1 MMKQVLAPLLIVLAA
16 AGGFFALNSAY
27 LVAETQQAVITQFG
41 EPIGGPIQ
49 KAGLHWKTPFIQQVH
64 YFDKRILEW
73 DGYPSEIPTKD
84 KKFIW
89 VDVTA
94 RWKIVEPLKFLQTM
108 QHEANA
114 QSRLDDILDGVTR
127 DHITRYEAPEI
138 VRNTNRILEVE
149 PKEEDIGAEETF
161 EEVNVGRN
169 TITRQILEQARKIV
183 SDYGIELVDVRI
195 KRINY
200 IESVQR
206 RVFERMISERK
217 RSAEK
222 LRSEGQAVRA
232 EVEGQ
237 KERELKRI
245 TSEAY
250 RTAQELKGKAD
261 AEATEIYAKAYSKD
275 PEFYNFLT
283 TLESYREGLKGSRL
297 ILSTD
302 SDFLT
307 YLKSIEEKKVT

>member
-1 MMKQVLAPLLIVLAA
+1 MKDALKALMIVAGAALAFLVI
-16 AGGFFALNSAY
+16 NSAY
-27 LVAETQQAVITQFG
+27 LVTETQQAVITQFG
-41 EPIGGPIQ
+41 EPVGGPIHE
-49 KAGLHWKTPFIQQVH
+49 AGLHWKTPFVQEVH
-64 YFDKRILEW
+64 YFDRRILEW
-73 DGYPSEIPTKD
+73 DGFPSEIPTKD

-94 RWKIVEPLKFLQTM
+94 RWKIADPLKFLQTM
-108 QHEANA
+108 RHEANA

-138 VRNTNRILEVE
+138 VRSTNRVLEIDI
-149 PKEEDIGAEETF
+149 KEEDISAEESF
-161 EEVNVGRN
+161 EKIEVGRDA
-169 TITRQILEQARKIV
+169 ITRQILEQAGKIV
-183 SDYGIELVDVRI
+183 ADYGIELVDVRV

-217 RSAEK
+217 RAAET
-222 LRSEGQAVRA
+222 LRSEGQAFRA
-232 EVEGQ
+232 EIEGQ

-245 TSEAY
+245 YSEAY
-250 RTAQELKGKAD
+250 RKAQELKGKAD
-261 AEATEIYAKAYSKD
+261 AEAIGIYAEAYSKD
-275 PEFYNFLT
+275 PEFFRFT
-283 TLESYREGLKGSRL
+283 MTLESYREGLKGSRL

-307 YLKSIEEKKVT
+307 YLKSVEGKPSTG

>member
-1 MMKQVLAPLLIVLAA
+1 MRNTFAPFLIILMAA
-16 AGGFFALNSAY
+16 VGFLALNSAY
-27 LVAETQQAVITQFG
+27 TVTETQQAVITQFG
-41 EPIGGPIQ
+41 EPVGGPIK
-49 KAGLHWKTPFIQQVH
+49 KAGLYWKTPFIQQVN

-73 DGYPSEIPTKD
+73 DGYPSEVPTKD

-94 RWKIVEPLKFLQTM
+94 RWTVVDPLKFLQTM
-108 QHEANA
+108 RHEANA
-114 QSRLDDILDGVTR
+114 QSRLDDIIDGITR
-127 DHITRYEAPEI
+127 DYITRYEAAEV
-138 VRNTNRILEVE
+138 VRNSNRILEVE
-149 PKEEDIGAEETF
+149 VKEEDISAEETF
-161 EEVNVGRN
+161 EKIKVGRN
-169 TITRQILEQARKIV
+169 AITREILEQARKIV

-217 RSAEK
+217 RAAEK
-222 LRSEGQAVRA
+222 LRSEGQAIRA
-232 EVEGQ
+232 EIEGQ

-245 TSEAY
+245 YSEAY
-250 RTAQELKGKAD
+250 RKAQEIKGKAD
-261 AEATEIYAKAYSKD
+261 AEATQIYAGAYSKD
-275 PEFYNFLT
+275 PEFYTFLT

-297 ILSTD
+297 VLTTD

-307 YLKSIEEKKVT
+307 YLKSIERKKIA

>member
-1 MMKQVLAPLLIVLAA
+1 MKDAVKALLIVAGAA
-16 AGGFFALNSAY
+16 LVFLLINSAY
-27 LVAETQQAVITQFG
+27 LVTETQQAVITQFG
-41 EPIGGPIQ
+41 EPVGGAIRE
-49 KAGLHWKTPFIQQVH
+49 AGLHWKTPFIQAVH

-73 DGYPSEIPTKD
+73 DGFPSEIPTKD

-94 RWKIVEPLKFLQTM
+94 RWKIVDPLKFLQTM
-108 QHEANA
+108 RHEANA
-114 QSRLDDILDGVTR
+114 QSRLDDIIDGVTR

-138 VRNTNRILEVE
+138 VRSSNRVLEVDI
-149 PKEEDIGAEETF
+149 KAEDISAEETF
-161 EEVNVGRN
+161 EKIEVGRDA
-169 TITRQILEQARKIV
+169 ITRQILEQARKIV
-183 SDYGIELVDVRI
+183 ADYGIELVDVRV

-217 RSAEK
+217 RAAET
-222 LRSEGQAVRA
+222 LRSEGQAFRA
-232 EVEGQ
+232 EIEGQ

-245 TSEAY
+245 YSEAY
-250 RTAQELKGKAD
+250 RKAQELKGKAD
-261 AEATEIYAKAYSKD
+261 AEATGIYAEAYSKD
-275 PEFYNFLT
+275 PEFYRFVT

-307 YLKSIEEKKVT
+307 YLKSIEGKSSTG

>member
-1 MMKQVLAPLLIVLAA
+1 MKPFLAPVLILLVAV
-16 AGGFFALNSAY
+16 GGFLILNSAY
-27 LVAETQQAVITQFG
+27 TVSETEQVVITQFG
-41 EPIGGPIQ
+41 EPMGKPIQ
-49 KAGLHWKTPFIQQVH
+49 KAGLQWKTPFVQQVN

-94 RWKIVEPLKFLQTM
+94 RWRITDPLKFLQTM
-108 QHEANA
+108 RHEANA
-114 QSRLDDILDGVTR
+114 QSRLDDIIDGITR

-138 VRNTNRILEVE
+138 VRSSNRILELEV
-149 PKEEDIGAEETF
+149 KEEDISTEETF
-161 EEVNVGRN
+161 EKIEVGRDA
-169 TITRQILEQARKIV
+169 ITRQILEQARKIV

-222 LRSEGQAVRA
+222 LRSEGQAFRA
-232 EVEGQ
+232 EIEGQ

-245 TSEAY
+245 YSEAY
-250 RTAQELKGKAD
+250 RKAQEIKGKAD
-261 AEATEIYAKAYSKD
+261 AEATRIYADAYSKD
-275 PEFYNFLT
+275 PEFFTFLS
-283 TLESYREGLKGSRL
+283 TLESYPKGLKGSRL
-297 ILSTD
+297 ILSTQ

-307 YLKSIEEKKVT
+307 YLKSIESKSS

>member
-1 MMKQVLAPLLIVLAA
+1 MKSTLAPLFIILIASV
-16 AGGFFALNSAY
+16 GFVALNSAY
-27 LVAETQQAVITQFG
+27 IVTETEQAVITQFG
-41 EPIGGPIQ
+41 EPVGGSIQ
-49 KAGLHWKTPFIQQVH
+49 QAGLYWKPPFIQQVN

-73 DGYPSEIPTKD
+73 DGFPSEIPTKD

-94 RWKIVEPLKFLQTM
+94 RWRIIDPLKFLQTM
-108 QHEANA
+108 RHETNA

-138 VRNTNRILEVE
+138 VRNSNRILEVE
-149 PKEEDIGAEETF
+149 AKEEDISAEETF
-161 EEVNVGRN
+161 EKVDVGRN
-169 TITRQILEQARKIV
+169 TITRQILEQATKIV
-183 SDYGIELVDVRI
+183 ADYGIELVDVRI

-206 RVFERMISERK
+206 RVYERMISERK
-217 RSAEK
+217 RAAEK

-232 EVEGQ
+232 EIEGQ
-237 KERELKRI
+237 KGRELKRI

-250 RTAQELKGKAD
+250 RKAQELKGKAD
-261 AEATEIYAKAYSKD
+261 AEATTIYAEAYSKD
-275 PEFYNFLT
+275 PEFYSFLT
-283 TLESYREGLKGSRL
+283 TLESYRQGLKDSRL

-307 YLKSIEEKKVT
+307 YLKSIEKKGL

>member
-1 MMKQVLAPLLIVLAA
+1 MRSALTPLLILLLAV
-16 AGGFFALNSAY
+16 GGFLILNSAY
-27 LVAETQQAVITQFG
+27 TVSEIEQVVVTQFG
-41 EPIGGPIQ
+41 EPIG
-49 KAGLHWKTPFIQQVH
+49 KATRTAGLHWRVPFIQQLH

-94 RWKIVEPLKFLQTM
+94 RWRITDPLKFLQTM
-108 QHEANA
+108 HHEANA
-114 QSRLDDILDGVTR
+114 QSRLDDIIDGITR

-138 VRNTNRILEVE
+138 VRSSNRLLEVE
-149 PKEEDIGAEETF
+149 MSEEDISGEEGF
-161 EEVNVGRN
+161 EKIAVGRDN
-169 TITRQILEQARKIV
+169 ITRQILEQASQIV
-183 SDYGIELVDVRI
+183 ADYGIELVDVRI

-206 RVFERMISERK
+206 KVFERMISERK

-222 LRSEGQAVRA
+222 LRSEGQAIRA
-232 EVEGQ
+232 EIEGQ

-245 TSEAY
+245 YSEAY
-250 RTAQELKGKAD
+250 RSAQELKGKAE
-261 AEATEIYAKAYSKD
+261 AEATKIYADSYSKD
-275 PEFYNFLT
+275 PGFYTFLT
-283 TLESYREGLKGSRL
+283 TLESYREGLKDSRL

-302 SDFLT
+302 SDFLK
-307 YLKSIEEKKVT
+307 YIKSIKETS

>member
-1 MMKQVLAPLLIVLAA
+1 MRTVLAPILILLAA
-16 AGGFFALNSAY
+16 AGGFVALNSTY
-27 LVAETQQAVITQFG
+27 VVTETQQAVITQFG
-41 EPIGGPIQ
+41 EPIGRPVQ
-49 KAGLHWKTPFIQQVH
+49 TAGLHWKTPFVQQVN
-64 YFDKRILEW
+64 YLDKRILEW

-94 RWKIVEPLKFLQTM
+94 RWRIVDPLKFLQTM
-108 QHEANA
+108 RHETNA

-127 DHITRYEAPEI
+127 DYITRFEAPEI
-138 VRNTNRILEVE
+138 VRNSNRILEVE
-149 PKEEDIGAEETF
+149 VKEEDISAEETF
-161 EEVNVGRN
+161 EKVAVGRN
-169 TITRQILEQARKIV
+169 TITRQILEQAHKIV

-206 RVFERMISERK
+206 RVYERMISERK
-217 RSAEK
+217 RAAEK

-232 EVEGQ
+232 EIDGQ

-250 RTAQELKGKAD
+250 RKAQELKGKAD
-261 AEATEIYAKAYSKD
+261 AEATKIYADAYSKD
-275 PEFYNFLT
+275 AEFYSFLT

-307 YLKSIEEKKVT
+307 YLKSIRKKEKLV

>member
-1 MMKQVLAPLLIVLAA
+1 MKVIVAPLLIVLVAI
-16 AGGFFALNSAY
+16 GGFLILNSAY
-27 LVAETQQAVITQFG
+27 TVSETKQVVITQFG
-41 EPIGGPIQ
+41 EPIGKPIQ
-49 KAGLHWKTPFIQQVH
+49 KAGLHWKAPFIQQVNT
-64 YFDKRILEW
+64 FDKRILEW

-94 RWKIVEPLKFLQTM
+94 RWRIVDPLKFLQTM
-108 QHEANA
+108 RHEANA
-114 QSRLDDILDGVTR
+114 QSRLDDIIDGITR
-127 DHITRYEAPEI
+127 DHVTRYEAPDI
-138 VRNTNRILEVE
+138 VRSTNRILELE
-149 PKEEDIGAEETF
+149 MKEEDIATEETF
-161 EEVNVGRN
+161 EKIKVGRDA
-169 TITRQILEQARKIV
+169 ITRRVLEQASRIV

-222 LRSEGQAVRA
+222 LRSEGQAFRA
-232 EVEGQ
+232 EIEGQ

-245 TSEAY
+245 YSEAY
-250 RTAQELKGKAD
+250 RKAQEIKGKAD
-261 AEATEIYAKAYSKD
+261 AEATRIYADAYSKD
-275 PEFYNFLT
+275 PEFYTFLA
-283 TLESYREGLKGSRL
+283 TLESYPRSLKDSRL

-302 SDFLT
+302 SDFLE
-307 YLKSIEEKKVT
+307 YLKSIKQTKA

>member
-1 MMKQVLAPLLIVLAA
+1 MIVLAA
-16 AGGFFALNSAY
+16 LAGFLILNSAY
-27 LVAETQQAVITQFG
+27 VVNETQQVVVTQFG
-41 EPIGGPIQ
+41 EPVGKPVQ
-49 KAGLHWKTPFIQQVH
+49 KAGLHWKVPFIQRLH

-94 RWKIVEPLKFLQTM
+94 RWRIVDPLKFLQTM
-108 QHEANA
+108 RHEANA
-114 QSRLDDILDGVTR
+114 QSRLDDVLDGVTR

-138 VRNTNRILEVE
+138 VRNSNRILEVE
-149 PKEEDIGAEETF
+149 VKEEDISAEETF
-161 EEVNVGRN
+161 EKVNVGRN
-169 TITRQILEQARKIV
+169 IITRQILEQASKIV
-183 SDYGIELVDVRI
+183 SNYGIELVDLRI

-206 RVFERMISERK
+206 RVYERMISERK
-217 RSAEK
+217 RAAEK
-222 LRSEGQAVRA
+222 LRSEGQAIRA
-232 EVEGQ
+232 EIEGQ

-250 RTAQELKGKAD
+250 RTAQEIKGKAD
-261 AEATEIYAKAYSKD
+261 AEATQIYANAYSKD
-275 PEFYNFLT
+275 PDFYSFIT
-283 TLESYREGLKGSRL
+283 TLESYRNGLKDSRL

-307 YLKSIEEKKVT
+307 YLKSIKKESLRQG

>member
-1 MMKQVLAPLLIVLAA
+1 MKQAVAPLLIILASLGCFLVLS
-16 AGGFFALNSAY
+16 SAY
-27 LVAETQQAVITQFG
+27 TVNETQQAVITQFG
-41 EPIGGPIQ
+41 EPVGGPIQ
-49 KAGLHWKTPFIQQVH
+49 KAGLHWKTPFVQQVN
-64 YFDKRILEW
+64 YFEKRILEW

-94 RWKIVEPLKFLQTM
+94 RWRIVDPLKFLQTM
-108 QHEANA
+108 RHELNA
-114 QSRLDDILDGVTR
+114 QSRLDDILDGITR
-127 DHITRYEAPEI
+127 DHVTRYEAADI
-138 VRNTNRILEVE
+138 VRNTNRILAVDM
-149 PKEEDIGAEETF
+149 KEEDITAEETF
-161 EEVNVGRN
+161 EKIDVGRN
-169 TITRQILEQARKIV
+169 AITRQILEQARKII
-183 SDYGIELVDVRI
+183 SDYGIELVDLRI

-217 RSAEK
+217 RAAEK
-222 LRSEGQAVRA
+222 LRSEGQAVRM
-232 EVEGQ
+232 EIEGQ

-245 TSEAY
+245 YSEAY

-261 AEATEIYAKAYSKD
+261 AEATKIYADAYSKD
-275 PEFYNFLT
+275 PELYTFLM

-307 YLKSIEEKKVT
+307 YLKSIEKKSAA

>member
-1 MMKQVLAPLLIVLAA
+1 MRNVFVPLLIVVLA
-16 AGGFFALNSAY
+16 AGGFLALNSGFI
-27 LVAETQQAVITQFG
+27 VTEMEQAVITEFG
-41 EPIGGPIQ
+41 RPMGKPIQ
-49 KAGLHWKTPFIQQVH
+49 QAGLYWKTPFIQQVN
-64 YFDKRILEW
+64 YLDKRILEW

-94 RWKIVEPLKFLQTM
+94 RWRIVDPLKFLQTM
-108 QHEANA
+108 RHETNA
-114 QSRLDDILDGVTR
+114 QSRLDDIIDGVTR
-127 DHITRYEAPEI
+127 DHVTRFEAPEI
-138 VRNTNRILEVE
+138 VRNNNQILEVDI
-149 PKEEDIGAEETF
+149 KEEDISAEETF
-161 EEVNVGRN
+161 EKIEVGRN
-169 TITRQILEQARKIV
+169 AITRQILEQASQIV
-183 SDYGIELVDVRI
+183 SGYGIELVDVRI

-222 LRSEGQAVRA
+222 LRSEGQAIRA

-245 TSEAY
+245 YSEAY
-250 RTAQELKGKAD
+250 RKAQELKGKAD
-261 AEATEIYAKAYSKD
+261 AEATKIYAEAYSKD
-275 PEFYNFLT
+275 PEFYTFLT
-283 TLESYREGLKGSRL
+283 TLESYREGLKDSRL
-297 ILSTD
+297 ILTTD

-307 YLKSIEEKKVT
+307 YLKSIKETA

>member
-1 MMKQVLAPLLIVLAA
+1 MRNTFAPLLIILVTAA
-16 AGGFFALNSAY
+16 SFLALNSAY
-27 LVAETQQAVITQFG
+27 TVTEIQQAVITQFG
-41 EPIGGPIQ
+41 EPVGTPIK
-49 KAGLHWKTPFIQQVH
+49 KAGLYWKTPFIQQVN

-73 DGYPSEIPTKD
+73 DGYPSEVPTKD

-94 RWKIVEPLKFLQTM
+94 RWTITDPLKFLQTM
-108 QHEANA
+108 RHEANA
-114 QSRLDDILDGVTR
+114 QSRLDDIIDGITR
-127 DHITRYEAPEI
+127 DYITRYEAAEV
-138 VRNTNRILEVE
+138 VRNSNRILEVE
-149 PKEEDIGAEETF
+149 VKEEDISAEETF
-161 EEVNVGRN
+161 EKIKVGRN
-169 TITRQILEQARKIV
+169 AITREILERARKIV

-217 RSAEK
+217 RAAEK
-222 LRSEGQAVRA
+222 LRSEGQAIRM
-232 EVEGQ
+232 EIEGQ

-245 TSEAY
+245 YSEAY
-250 RTAQELKGKAD
+250 RTAQKIKGKAD
-261 AEATEIYAKAYSKD
+261 AEATQIYAEAYSKD
-275 PEFYNFLT
+275 PEFYTFLA

-297 ILSTD
+297 VLTTD

-307 YLKSIEEKKVT
+307 YLKSIERKKIV

>member
-1 MMKQVLAPLLIVLAA
+1 MKTILAPLLIVLLSVS
-16 AGGFFALNSAY
+16 GFLALNSAY
-27 LVAETQQAVITQFG
+27 IVTETQQAVITQFG
-41 EPIGGPIQ
+41 EPVGGAVQ
-49 KAGLHWKTPFIQQVH
+49 KAGLHWKTPFVQQVH
-64 YFDKRILEW
+64 YFEKRILEW

-94 RWKIVEPLKFLQTM
+94 RWRIVNPLKFLQTM
-108 QHEANA
+108 RHETNA

-127 DHITRYEAPEI
+127 DHITRYEAAEI
-138 VRNTNRILEVE
+138 VRNSNRLLEVE
-149 PKEEDIGAEETF
+149 VKEEDISAEETF
-161 EEVNVGRN
+161 EKVQVGRN
-169 TITRQILEQARKIV
+169 AITRQILEHARSIV
-183 SDYGIELVDVRI
+183 SDYGIELIDVRI

-206 RVFERMISERK
+206 RVYERMISERK
-217 RSAEK
+217 RAAEK

-232 EVEGQ
+232 GIEGQ
-237 KERELKRI
+237 KDRELKRI
-245 TSEAY
+245 SSEAY
-250 RTAQELKGKAD
+250 RKAQEIKGKAD
-261 AEATEIYAKAYSKD
+261 AEATKIYAEAYSKD

-297 ILSTD
+297 VLSTD

-307 YLKSIEEKKVT
+307 YLKSIKEVKNP

>member
-1 MMKQVLAPLLIVLAA
+1 MKTPWVPLLIVLSAVV
-16 AGGFFALNSAY
+16 GFLALNSAY
-27 LVAETQQAVITQFG
+27 IVSETQQAVVTQFG

-49 KAGLHWKTPFIQQVH
+49 KAGLQWKTPFVQQVH

-94 RWKIVEPLKFLQTM
+94 RWKIVDPLKFLQTM
-108 QHEANA
+108 RHETNA

-138 VRNTNRILEVE
+138 VRNSNRLLEVE
-149 PKEEDIGAEETF
+149 MKEEDISGEETF
-161 EEVNVGRN
+161 EKVDVGRN
-169 TITRQILEQARKIV
+169 AITRQILEQARKIV

-217 RSAEK
+217 RAAAK
-222 LRSEGQAVRA
+222 LRSEGQAIRA
-232 EVEGQ
+232 EIEGQ
-237 KERELKRI
+237 KERELKRLS
-245 TSEAY
+245 SEAY
-250 RTAQELKGKAD
+250 RKAQQIKGKAD
-261 AEATEIYAKAYSKD
+261 AEATKIYAEAYSRD
-275 PEFYNFLT
+275 PEFYSFLT

-302 SDFLT
+302 SDFLK
-307 YLKSIEEKKVT
+307 YLKSIEEKKIT

>member
-1 MMKQVLAPLLIVLAA
+1 VKDAVKALLIVAGAA
-16 AGGFFALNSAY
+16 LVFLLINSAY
-27 LVAETQQAVITQFG
+27 LVTETQQAVITQFG
-41 EPIGGPIQ
+41 EPVGGAIRE
-49 KAGLHWKTPFIQQVH
+49 AGLHWKTPFIQAVH

-73 DGYPSEIPTKD
+73 DGFPSEIPTKD

-94 RWKIVEPLKFLQTM
+94 RWKIVDPLKFLQTM
-108 QHEANA
+108 RHEANA
-114 QSRLDDILDGVTR
+114 QSRLDDIIDGVTR

-138 VRNTNRILEVE
+138 VRSSNRVLEVDI
-149 PKEEDIGAEETF
+149 KAEDISAEETF
-161 EEVNVGRN
+161 EKIEVGRDA
-169 TITRQILEQARKIV
+169 ITRQILEQARKIV
-183 SDYGIELVDVRI
+183 ADYGIELVDVRV

-217 RSAEK
+217 RAAET
-222 LRSEGQAVRA
+222 LRSEGQAFRA
-232 EVEGQ
+232 EIEGQ

-245 TSEAY
+245 YSEAY
-250 RTAQELKGKAD
+250 RKAQELKGKAD
-261 AEATEIYAKAYSKD
+261 AEATGIYAEAYSKD
-275 PEFYNFLT
+275 PEFYRFVT

-307 YLKSIEEKKVT
+307 YLKSIEGNPSTG

>member
-1 MMKQVLAPLLIVLAA
+1 MRGPLLAPLLIVAA
-16 AGGFFALNSAY
+16 ALTGFLAVNSAY
-27 LVAETQQAVITQFG
+27 VVTETQQAVITQFG
-41 EPIGGPIQ
+41 KPMGSAIQ
-49 KAGLHWKTPFIQQVH
+49 KAGLYWKTPFIQQVN
-64 YFDKRILEW
+64 YFDKRMLEW

-94 RWKIVEPLKFLQTM
+94 RWRIVDPLKFLQTM
-108 QHEANA
+108 RHEANA

-138 VRNTNRILEVE
+138 VRNSNRILEV
-149 PKEEDIGAEETF
+149 KEEDISSEETF
-161 EEVNVGRN
+161 EKVGVGRDA
-169 TITRQILEQARKIV
+169 ITRLILEQTQKIV
-183 SDYGIELVDVRI
+183 ADYGIELVDLRI

-217 RSAEK
+217 RAAEK
-222 LRSEGQAVRA
+222 LRSEGQAIRA
-232 EVEGQ
+232 EIEGQ

-245 TSEAY
+245 YSEAY
-250 RTAQELKGKAD
+250 RKAQELKGKAD
-261 AEATEIYAKAYSKD
+261 AEATKIYADSYSKD
-275 PEFYNFLT
+275 PEFYSFLA
-283 TLESYREGLKGSRL
+283 TLESYRETLKGSQL

-307 YLKSIEEKKVT
+307 YLKSIARKQV